1 MVYYE
6 KENDLYL
13 CISKIFCC
21 CTYLN
26 INSRFS
32 KKSSMCLKYF
42 PPTAAKCSCFIRTS
56 DDSKTDLCNS
66 FVREKEN
73 AECCGRQQPP
83 VSLSSLAFIVCCC
96 LCKDLY
102 FFSVIQ
108 IPWWRTWA
116 TLWKWGCK
124 QTILLSQQIV

>member
-1 MVYYE
+1 MK
-6 KENDLYL
+6 KENYLYL

-26 INSRFS
+26 V
-32 KKSSMCLKYF
+32 
-42 PPTAAKCSCFIRTS
+42 TAGLVRSLACAWNTSPHPRQVSCFIRTS

-66 FVREKEN
+66 IVREKEN

-83 VSLSSLAFIVCCC
+83 VSLSSLAFIVCRC
-96 LCKDLY
+96 LCKDLC

-116 TLWKWGCK
+116 TLWKWACK